1 MRIAT
6 RDSEVAKELH
16 GIVTSGLSAEWRT
29 EMASE
34 SLEGMAD
41 EQWAE
46 SSI

>member
-1 MRIAT
+1 M
-6 RDSEVAKELH
+6 SCMV
-16 GIVTSGLSAEWRT
+16 IVTSVMSAERRT

-34 SLEGMAD
+34 SLEGLAD